1 MSDNTAPWKSSGS
14 GGGSGGSMP
23 DVPFVSGTN
32 VDFDRLAAAALG
44 LLVGQVASGYAAL
57 LNALFAF
64 IETPFETAQS
74 VGSSLLGALFQA
86 PIIMLDYGYAT
97 LRSWVV
103 EFGLFGY
110 VIAVGVVLALG
121 LIFVI
126 GRDAL
131 G

>member
-1 MSDNTAPWKSSGS
+1 MSDNTAPFKSEGS
-14 GGGSGGSMP
+14 GGGSGDST
-23 DVPFVSGTN
+23 PFVSGTN
-32 VDFDRLAAAALG
+32 IDFDRLAAAGLG
-44 LLVGQVASGYAAL
+44 LLVGQIASGWASL
-57 LNALFAF
+57 LNALVTL
-64 IETPFETAQS
+64 IEAPFETAQTA
-74 VGSSLLGALFQA
+74 GSSLLGALFEA

-103 EFGLFGY
+103 EFGVFGY